1 MWDIVKEILNRN
13 GRAGSGVS
21 FDGMFYF
28 FQKGRDYLRC
38 EIRARND
45 GSYDLLI
52 EEPDAVERVEHFP
65 TPQTAHR
72 RWEELQKRFT
82 GDGWFGPY
90 GRE

>member
-1 MWDIVKEILNRN
+1 
-13 GRAGSGVS
+13 
-21 FDGMFYF
+21 MFYF

-52 EEPDAVERVEHFP
+52 EEPDTVERVEHFP
-65 TPQTAHR
+65 TTQTAHR